1 VSTEGQVAVTT
12 TTPSAAVREAWRDQ
26 RRWSNAA
33 NALKSGILFWR
44 TTALGLAIASA
55 VLATLATQ
63 VGLKTGFGQ
72 ALSIAAAVV
81 LAGLPVIRT
90 TRLGKDRIAAWTR
103 ARSVSEGLK
112 EEIYLHL
119 TGSPPYDGADSGV
132 TLARRCL
139 AITEDARDIDG
150 QTLGRP
156 DDDKPLPDVNGVDS
170 YLSNRVR
177 PQIRWYSGG
186 AAEQQRRLGQFRAV
200 EFALAMLGVI
210 LGAVAAATKIN
221 AIGAWVAVVTTVAA
235 AITAH
240 IAAARYEH
248 LVITYLSTARQLRA
262 RVTEWG
268 VSTDRSS
275 DAAARLIG
283 ECEDIISRENE
294 SWMAAWTR
302 DEGEGAAPA
311 PASP

>member
-1 VSTEGQVAVTT
+1 MTT
-12 TTPSAAVREAWRDQ
+12 TTPSDAVKDAWRDQ

-33 NALKSGILFWR
+33 NALKRGIVFWR
-44 TTALGLAIASA
+44 STALGLAIASA

-63 VGLKTGFGQ
+63 VGLKTGLGQ
-72 ALSIAAAVV
+72 ALSVAAAVV

-90 TRLGKDRIAAWTR
+90 TRLGKERIAAWTR

-112 EEIYLHL
+112 EEIYLYL
-119 TGSPPYDGADSGV
+119 TGSPPYNGAGHDV
-132 TLARRCL
+132 TLGRKSL

-150 QTLGRP
+150 HTIGRQ
-156 DDDKPLPDVNGVDS
+156 DDDKPLPDVSGIDA
-170 YLSNRVR
+170 YLSHRVW
-177 PQIRWYSGG
+177 PQVRWYSAG
-186 AAEQQRRLGQFRAV
+186 AAKQQRRLGQFRAV
-200 EFALAMLGVI
+200 EFALAMLGAV

-221 AIGAWVAVVTTVAA
+221 AVGAWVAVVTTVAA
-235 AITAH
+235 AVTAH
-240 IAAARYEH
+240 IAASRYEH

-262 RVTEWG
+262 RATEWG

-275 DAAARLIG
+275 DAAARLVR
-283 ECEDIISRENE
+283 ECEDVISRENE